1 MKELAVQ
8 LSAFGEGKRG
18 RVGVRSG
25 VCGDG
30 RREGRVK
37 WVVSFS
43 SFFFSSFPPLFL
55 PCLLLLAETRVLP
68 FYILHLIWRCSL
80 FPLIDLLEAA
90 KLSSVA
96 LLACSSFLH
105 FLYKEM
111 ERGGKRSRT
120 LLRQHYLKG
129 AQCVARK

>member
-1 MKELAVQ
+1 MWRWQ
-8 LSAFGEGKRG
+8 EGG
-18 RVGVRSG
+18 QSQVGG
-25 VCGDG
+25 
-30 RREGRVK
+30 
-37 WVVSFS
+37 
-43 SFFFSSFPPLFL
+43 FFFLLFFFPFPPLSL
-55 PCLLLLAETRVLP
+55 PCLLLLAEIRVLP

-96 LLACSSFLH
+96 PLACSSFLH

-111 ERGGKRSRT
+111 EGGGKRSRT

>member
-8 LSAFGEGKRG
+8 LSAFGGGKKKREGE
-18 RVGVRSG
+18 RVGARSG
-25 VCGDG
+25 VHGGG
-30 RREGRVK
+30 RREGRVG

-43 SFFFSSFPPLFL
+43 SFFFPPPLFL
-55 PCLLLLAETRVLP
+55 PCLLLLAEIRVLP

-96 LLACSSFLH
+96 PLACSSFLH

-111 ERGGKRSRT
+111 VGRGG
-120 LLRQHYLKG
+120 G
-129 AQCVARK
+129 EI

>member
-8 LSAFGEGKRG
+8 LSAFRGKKKKRESGGEEWGAWG
-18 RVGVRSG
+18 WQEGGQSRVGG
-25 VCGDG
+25 F
-30 RREGRVK
+30 
-37 WVVSFS
+37 SFL
-43 SFFFSSFPPLFL
+43 FFFSPLFL
-55 PCLLLLAETRVLP
+55 PCLLLLAEIRILP

-105 FLYKEM
+105 FLYKER
-111 ERGGKRSRT
+111 EGGEEI
-120 LLRQHYLKG
+120 
-129 AQCVARK
+129 

>member
-1 MKELAVQ
+1 MWGWQ
-8 LSAFGEGKRG
+8 EGG
-18 RVGVRSG
+18 RVG
-25 VCGDG
+25 
-30 RREGRVK
+30 

-43 SFFFSSFPPLFL
+43 SFFFFLPLFL
-55 PCLLLLAETRVLP
+55 PCLLLLAEIRVSP

-96 LLACSSFLH
+96 PLACSSFLH

-111 ERGGKRSRT
+111 EGGGRD
-120 LLRQHYLKG
+120 LGH
-129 AQCVARK
+129 C

>member
-1 MKELAVQ
+1 MIHIII
-8 LSAFGEGKRG
+8 F
-18 RVGVRSG
+18 
-25 VCGDG
+25 VC
-30 RREGRVK
+30 
-37 WVVSFS
+37 FFLFPL
-43 SFFFSSFPPLFL
+43 FFFFPPLFL
-55 PCLLLLAETRVLP
+55 PCLLLLAEIRVLP

-111 ERGGKRSRT
+111 GGGGKRSRT

>member
-8 LSAFGEGKRG
+8 LSAFRGGKKKGGRERESGGKEWGAWGWQEGG
-18 RVGVRSG
+18 QSG
-25 VCGDG
+25 G
-30 RREGRVK
+30 
-37 WVVSFS
+37 WFLFPL
-43 SFFFSSFPPLFL
+43 FFFFFPPLFL
-55 PCLLLLAETRVLP
+55 PCLLLLAEIRVLP

-111 ERGGKRSRT
+111 GG
-120 LLRQHYLKG
+120 G
-129 AQCVARK
+129 EEI

>member
-8 LSAFGEGKRG
+8 LSAFRGGKEGEWGRG
-18 RVGVRSG
+18 VGCVGMAGGRAESSG
-25 VCGDG
+25 
-30 RREGRVK
+30 
-37 WVVSFS
+37 WFLFPP
-43 SFFFSSFPPLFL
+43 FFFPFPPLFL
-55 PCLLLLAETRVLP
+55 PCLLLLAEIHILP

-96 LLACSSFLH
+96 PLACSSFLH

-111 ERGGKRSRT
+111 EGGGRD
-120 LLRQHYLKG
+120 LGH
-129 AQCVARK
+129 C